1 MARNAG
7 TFAPGR
13 QLFKIFME
21 LCVENLL
28 DFELK
33 TAPFDPAMRPKHI
46 YAKLE
51 DESIS
56 SSQTGLV
63 SQEIRR
69 PWISLI
75 ATVIATAIFSS
86 SLTIAIMTTL
96 SPHGISF
103 QQIISPPSSSHNPAS
118 TKLIHSPL
126 PLQTHTP
133 PTPRPNCG
141 TTLTEAKSLNCTF
154 DPLSVAWLP
163 PDCPRDGTSEFIDFL
178 GNGTKWKYWYDRAG
192 TQEIGSPYE
201 LAHIGENGTYW
212 TTQREHVTHCAFMML
227 RVHRAMERE
236 DGRGDMLVRK
246 YEHSRHCL
254 MYLVTLARGENDERI
269 TTSGNVGFGDC

>member
-1 MARNAG
+1 MTPYNLYCVNTDNDSNAPQ
-7 TFAPGR
+7 THLRQVRGR
-13 QLFKIFME
+13 INIFIT
-21 LCVENLL
+21 NQP
-28 DFELK
+28 
-33 TAPFDPAMRPKHI
+33 T
-46 YAKLE
+46 
-51 DESIS
+51 
-56 SSQTGLV
+56 
-63 SQEIRR
+63 
-69 PWISLI
+69 
-75 ATVIATAIFSS
+75 TAITAAILSS

-96 SPHGISF
+96 SPHGISL
-103 QQIISPPSSSHNPAS
+103 QQIISSPSSSHNPTS
-118 TKLIHSPL
+118 TNLIPSPV
-126 PLQTHTP
+126 PQAHTH

-212 TTQREHVTHCAFMML
+212 TTQREHITHCAFMML
-227 RVHRAMERE
+227 RVHRAMERG

-254 MYLVTLARGENDERI
+254 MYLVTLARGEDDERI